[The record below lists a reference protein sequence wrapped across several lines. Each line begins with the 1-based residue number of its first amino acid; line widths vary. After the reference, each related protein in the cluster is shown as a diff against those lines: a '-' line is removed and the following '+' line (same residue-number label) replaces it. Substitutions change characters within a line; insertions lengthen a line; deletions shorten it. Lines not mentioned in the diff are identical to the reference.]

1 MNFWIQIPIRGFD
14 GWWDYSEGDH
24 SKGWWWAWSF
34 LRVLPLFLPSPWQMG
49 AGHIYSKEK
58 AEMGNNIKR
67 NIVPVTPG
75 GDQFSQ
81 GTCLRG
87 RNTVPCWQPSSCSP
101 QGQNPT
107 IHLQISVVNQERHDC
122 GDVVQTLTIFF
133 ASHNDETVDLR
144 TCELRASK
152 IKCV

>member
-1 MNFWIQIPIRGFD
+1 
-14 GWWDYSEGDH
+14 
-24 SKGWWWAWSF
+24 
-34 LRVLPLFLPSPWQMG
+34 MG

-75 GDQFSQ
+75 EDQFSQ

-87 RNTVPCWQPSSCSP
+87 RNTVLCWQLSSCSP
-101 QGQNPT
+101 QGQNSA
-107 IHLQISVVNQERHDC
+107 IHLHISAVNQGRHHC
-122 GDVVQTLTIFF
+122 GDVVQTLTISF
-133 ASHNDETVDLR
+133 ASHNDETVDLKL
-144 TCELRASK
+144 CELRASK